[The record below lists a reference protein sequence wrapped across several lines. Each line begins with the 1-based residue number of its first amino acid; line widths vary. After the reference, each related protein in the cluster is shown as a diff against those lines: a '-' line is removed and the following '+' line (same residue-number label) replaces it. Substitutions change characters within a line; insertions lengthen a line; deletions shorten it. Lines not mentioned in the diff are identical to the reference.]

1 MRAFKISL
9 NGKKLCVAGIGD
21 EGVLSATV
29 NWVAGVRGK
38 RKGDGDLFLHVGGL
52 AIPADVHVAWVAQRP
67 LQVGDEIRLKVV
79 ETPVVDEPIAKSQ
92 QLDPSRQ
99 LKAKKH
105 YVRMAAKELGWKIQT
120 PPKRPTS

>member
-79 ETPVVDEPIAKSQ
+79 ETPVVDKPIAKSQ